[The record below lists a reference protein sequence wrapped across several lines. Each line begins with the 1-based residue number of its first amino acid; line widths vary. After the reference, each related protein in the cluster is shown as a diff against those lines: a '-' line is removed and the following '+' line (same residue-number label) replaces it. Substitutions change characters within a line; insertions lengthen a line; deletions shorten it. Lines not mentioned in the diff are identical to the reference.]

1 MTNERFEYVPSLP
14 LRACPDWAG
23 LFVSRSLGRHP
34 DRRLPS
40 FEIIFVRAGVLE
52 IQEEKEKF
60 TVRAGETLLLWAGRR
75 HRGSADSPP
84 GLEFFWVHFELDAA
98 FSQAISER
106 INAEQVL
113 QVPQHTA
120 VANPAFLETLF
131 RHYLNEQNS
140 RRLDPTAA
148 ALLISLM
155 LCEIARPPQAPDKAG
170 AAATLTSRADVYI
183 HTHCHEALTA
193 SQIADAL
200 LCNPSYLSRVYH
212 KHYGR
217 TVTQAVH
224 HYRMEYAQ
232 HLLRETD
239 QSVGEI
245 ARACGID
252 DVSYFLK
259 LFKRRTGLTALA
271 YRRLQTL
278 KTVNTHESA

>member
-1 MTNERFEYVPSLP
+1 MTNECFEYTPLLP

-23 LFVSRSLGRHP
+23 LFVSRSPGRHP
-34 DRRLPS
+34 SRRLPS

-52 IQEEKEKF
+52 IQEEEKKF

-75 HRGSADSPP
+75 HEGNADSPP

-98 FSQAISER
+98 SNQTAPKQAS
-106 INAEQVL
+106 AKQAL

-131 RHYLNEQNS
+131 RHYLNEQDAQ
-140 RRLDPTAA
+140 RLDPAAA

-170 AAATLTSRADVYI
+170 AAATLAGRADIYI
-183 HTHCHEALTA
+183 HTHCHEPLTL
-193 SQIADAL
+193 SQVADAL

-212 KHYGR
+212 RHYGR
-217 TVTQAVH
+217 TVTQAIH

-239 QSVGEI
+239 QNVGEI

-252 DVSYFLK
+252 DASYFLK

-278 KTVNTHESA
+278 KTVNTHEAE